1 MPRHVKARRT
11 KAIFIRKLKAGDADE
26 KVEQRDEGPLKNLSH
41 QHDLPAI
48 PRKLQPVLR
57 KPLNTYY
64 ASKKL
69 RKGMR
74 RHERELLHAIRLR
87 LDHHAKAF
95 SGTKIHPITV
105 LAWLSAEEPFSVD
118 FLLENSSLLLEE
130 PSGSD
135 DEDTYKAVDPVL
147 IEQLDGLL
155 DKLAKSTIDNAP
167 TSEEN
172 MLLKVPKDY
181 SMAQIPHLV
190 EGADDYDVMMDDLEK
205 EAESQEKQ
213 ERTWSFRDSSLPAAA
228 RLREKEHLGFDPVQV
243 LKKHAIQFE
252 ETGISKVSTLDN
264 AIHPIFCAE
273 NFHGCP
279 AAIYSALAPGM
290 RLASLLLTHKST
302 ASFWHTLKF
311 GQRESAFR
319 NHEWA
324 TWIRTAVP
332 WSAEN
337 DQRWKAYLDE
347 VSAQIHITF
356 ALWPTEKD
364 HGVWAYGT
372 MHPIRDYKRG
382 YLAPSTSDSLGWAS
396 PQPRKGGALSPAAT
410 PTTTTSGGYR
420 PGRLNLHMDFYTTA
434 KRLSLLRSP
443 DPAQVLR
450 FNLFV
455 AVNLCHELAHYVEMG
470 DPARVAVSEPFA
482 GAKGSMGPE
491 AYFLGCGWREMGAAF
506 ETELFGACVQ
516 PVSCRTDCLYGLC
529 AYDHSGEGVGS
540 SSRASSRSGGRS
552 TPTSSARL
560 GCAVRT
566 FWTVPMAYI
575 ARVQQKE
582 SWEVRNEQSD
592 SEWLRIPRD
601 GAEAVRVPYFDLTV
615 WKDEAEDPISDEKDG
630 RLTPFRRTR
639 DGRIEKR
646 LKSPPKT
653 DPTKIEKALERS
665 KSPLSNEVGD
675 DDGDGGGDG
684 DGDENDNE

>member
-11 KAIFIRKLKAGDADE
+11 KAIFLHKPKANDTDE
-26 KVEQRDEGPLKNLSH
+26 KTEQRDEATSKNLTH
-41 QHDLPAI
+41 QHDLPSI

-64 ASKKL
+64 TSKKL
-69 RKGMR
+69 RKSNR
-74 RHERELLHAIRLR
+74 RHERELLRAIGLR
-87 LDHHAKAF
+87 LDHHAKSF
-95 SGTKIHPITV
+95 GGTKIHPIAV

-118 FLLENSSLLLEE
+118 FLLENSNLLLEE
-130 PSGSD
+130 PSDSD
-135 DEDTYKAVDPVL
+135 DEDTYKVVDPVL

-155 DKLAKSTIDNAP
+155 DKFAKSTIDNAP

-172 MLLKVPKDY
+172 VLLKVPKDY
-181 SMAQIPHLV
+181 SMAQRPHLV

-205 EAESQEKQ
+205 EVESQEKVGK
-213 ERTWSFRDSSLPAAA
+213 TWSFRDSSLPATT
-228 RLREKEHLGFDPVQV
+228 RPREKEQLGFDPVQV
-243 LKKHAIQFE
+243 LKKHAIQFQ
-252 ETGISKVSTLDN
+252 ETSTPKVCTLN
-264 AIHPIFCAE
+264 NPIHPIFSAE

-311 GQRESAFR
+311 GQRESVFR
-319 NHEWA
+319 DHDWSI
-324 TWIRTAVP
+324 WIRTAVP

-337 DQRWKAYLDE
+337 DKRWRAYLGE
-347 VSAQIHITF
+347 VSKQIHITF

-372 MHPIRDYKRG
+372 MHPVRDYKRG
-382 YLAPSTSDSLGWAS
+382 YLAPSSDSLSA
-396 PQPRKGGALSPAAT
+396 QPRTSASRSSAPAPA
-410 PTTTTSGGYR
+410 GYR

-434 KRLSLLRSP
+434 KRLSLLRTA
-443 DPAQVLR
+443 DAAQVLR
-450 FNLFV
+450 FNAFV

-470 DPARVAVSEPFA
+470 DPARVAVAEPFA

-491 AYFLGCGWREMGAAF
+491 AFFLGFPWREMGAAF
-506 ETELFGACVQ
+506 ESHVFGACVQ

-529 AYDHSGEGVGS
+529 AYEHGGDGASAAGA
-540 SSRASSRSGGRS
+540 SSRAGGRATVPS
-552 TPTSSARL
+552 GRL
-560 GCAVRT
+560 GCGVQT
-566 FWTVPMAYI
+566 FWTVPMAYV
-575 ARVQQKE
+575 ARIQQKE
-582 SWEVRNEQSD
+582 NWEMYAEEGD
-592 SEWLRIPRD
+592 AEWLRIPRE

-646 LKSPPKT
+646 LKSPPKV
-653 DPTKIEKALERS
+653 DLVKIEKALERS
-665 KSPLSNEVGD
+665 KSPLSNQIDGQDSNEDGNDENEGD
-675 DDGDGGGDG
+675 D
-684 DGDENDNE
+684 E